1 VISRET
7 LKKLRK
13 IEIRTARLANDQLA
27 GSYHSVFKGRGMT
40 FSEVRQYQPGDDV
53 RAMDW
58 NLTARAAA
66 PHVRDR
72 VADRELETWALVDA
86 TASMDFGTGRLEK
99 RDLAVFAVAAVA
111 FLTERTGNRVGARI
125 LRDDGTVRV
134 PARTGRPH
142 LLGLLRTLLATPRGV
157 PGRGGRGSASA
168 SLGAAAELLRRTEGR
183 RRGLVVAVSDFL
195 DPVESWRRPLR
206 LLAARHQLLA
216 VEVVDPRELTLP
228 DVGMLTVV
236 DPETGRRREIPTASR
251 RLRERYAAAAAEQR
265 AAIEQLRNRL
275 LAEHTGLGMDEV
287 ANALGTYG
295 LARLPEHFQRSR
307 RLVRIDPRSR
317 PLEPNLGPILAPIFD
332 PEEPWP
338 RAGPKESSVKSSRW
352 IGSLLLIG
360 LIAAALVTGTVV
372 DREFSGLAA
381 LQQMVSSLLKG

>member
-1 VISRET
+1 MNAT
-7 LKKLRK
+7 PALRDLAP
-13 IEIRTARLANDQLA
+13 EHALRRLELTVTRRLDGLLQGDHLGLLPGP
-27 GSYHSVFKGRGMT
+27 GSEPAEGRAYM
-40 FSEVRQYQPGDDV
+40 PGDDV

-265 AAIEQLRNRL
+265 AAIAAGLRAAGAAHLRL
-275 LAEHTGLGMDEV
+275 RTDGDWMRD
-287 ANALGTYG
+287 
-295 LARLPEHFQRSR
+295 
-307 RLVRIDPRSR
+307 LVRHV
-317 PLEPNLGPILAPIFD
+317 LAHRRTAAAAPH
-332 PEEPWP
+332 P
-338 RAGPKESSVKSSRW
+338 RAG
-352 IGSLLLIG
+352 
-360 LIAAALVTGTVV
+360 AASPADFPG
-372 DREFSGLAA
+372 GGAP
-381 LQQMVSSLLKG
+381 